1 MNRMSGLKQSLFLIK
16 EVIFYVLES
25 LVIVCYMLVC
35 LILAN
40 DMSIIRHFALRLL
53 TLLKNLV
60 QKDLSEINYQN

>member
-1 MNRMSGLKQSLFLIK
+1 MNRMSGLKLSLFLIM

-25 LVIVCYMLVC
+25 QVIVCYMLVC